1 MRGAVQIPAD
11 GRPVVFGPDHP
22 VTGGYP
28 VIGVLTS
35 PSADRI
41 SQLLPGTPVRLRR
54 ARGVGD

>member
-1 MRGAVQIPAD
+1 MRAALTMSSDLGTLFLA
-11 GRPVVFGPDHP
+11 DHP

-35 PSADRI
+35 HSADRI
-41 SQLLPGTPVRLRR
+41 SQLLPGTPVRLHR